1 MEILLSISIGLGLSA
16 AVGFRIFVPLLVMS
30 IASRADVLAL
40 GSSFE
45 WIASTPALIAFALAT
60 LVEVG
65 AYYLPVVDNALDAI
79 AGPVAVVAGIVVS
92 ASVIGDIDPF
102 LKWTLAVI
110 AGGGVAGTVQA
121 LTTGT
126 RGASTVSTLGLGN
139 PLLSTLEFGGST
151 VLSIVAILLPFLAL
165 ALVIALIT
173 ALFVLTRKLFGRRS
187 AAEA

>member
-1 MEILLSISIGLGLSA
+1 MSMA
-16 AVGFRIFVPLLVMS
+16 A
-30 IASRADVLAL
+30 RADVLAL

-60 LVEVG
+60 LVEIG
-65 AYYLPVVDNALDAI
+65 AYYLPVVDNALDTI
-79 AGPVAVVAGIVVS
+79 AGPIAVVAGIVVS

-126 RGASTVSTLGLGN
+126 RGASTVGTLGFGN
-139 PLLSTLEFGGST
+139 PVLSTLELGGSAI
-151 VLSIVAILLPFLAL
+151 LSIAAILLP
-165 ALVIALIT
+165 LVGVVLVVGVIT
-173 ALFVLTRKLFGRRS
+173 VLFVVSRKLFGRRRT
-187 AAEA
+187 AEA